1 MLVESS
7 FRIVLKEISNKYGF
21 SILMPLMKKTKCH
34 PRLDNVSK
42 HLPSDPSHALSM
54 STLNE
59 WIEWI
64 EWKGGDYDED

>member
-1 MLVESS
+1 
-7 FRIVLKEISNKYGF
+7 
-21 SILMPLMKKTKCH
+21 MKKTKWNWFQFFTCH